1 MGKSIS
7 KLRGHML
14 TRPAQRFNIESRTD
28 SILDTDKPMPAPK
41 YQADIE
47 TRQMNLETQWRQME
61 KDIRAKDEKHSR
73 RLEDVYVTSEDPEG
87 YDSDINRRRPE
98 NADRPLPT
106 NTRAWQLTRGFG
118 TPEGYTASSGRI
130 TLEAAQ
136 TLLVDYSKDPQV
148 YNAGA
153 LATKYDIKVADAEA
167 IVQSFKIFTFLKAQ
181 SKPMTEEEIAR
192 AKDPHLAQPDW
203 VVEAGEL
210 PPVID
215 KRALNPTAIDLLTAK
230 DSAERGKLL
239 GKTDQMAPP
248 KLITNQSVRSPKDT
262 GDTKKISDQ

>member
-7 KLRGHML
+7 KLRGHMF

-28 SILDTDKPMPAPK
+28 SVLDTDKPMPAPK

-73 RLEDVYVTSEDPEG
+73 RLEDVSVFMLEFVSKLKLVNLKTYITLAKLPFGFQVYVTSEDPEG

-118 TPEGYTASSGRI
+118 TPEG
-130 TLEAAQ
+130 
-136 TLLVDYSKDPQV
+136 
-148 YNAGA
+148 
-153 LATKYDIKVADAEA
+153 
-167 IVQSFKIFTFLKAQ
+167 
-181 SKPMTEEEIAR
+181 
-192 AKDPHLAQPDW
+192 
-203 VVEAGEL
+203 
-210 PPVID
+210 
-215 KRALNPTAIDLLTAK
+215 
-230 DSAERGKLL
+230 
-239 GKTDQMAPP
+239 
-248 KLITNQSVRSPKDT
+248 
-262 GDTKKISDQ
+262 